1 MYQQRAMTKMYRRLN
16 YGLLVLATMLSM
28 EPPGSRAFQ
37 LSVAGL
43 QPFEASQRPQ
53 QRLRVPL
60 LPKLDMTGTQYVD
73 KHFRST
79 TKRAHQQLERVF
91 HKDGTTW
98 GSPSN
103 AGPEPLNEATKA
115 AVELSVNT
123 LKNVITALFAG
134 REFAR
139 FYVLETV
146 ARVPYFSYLS
156 VLHLFES
163 FGLHDRAAWIKVHF
177 AEADNE

>member
-1 MYQQRAMTKMYRRLN
+1 
-16 YGLLVLATMLSM
+16 V
-28 EPPGSRAFQ
+28 
-37 LSVAGL
+37 
-43 QPFEASQRPQ
+43 
-53 QRLRVPL
+53 
-60 LPKLDMTGTQYVD
+60 
-73 KHFRST
+73 
-79 TKRAHQQLERVF
+79 
-91 HKDGTTW
+91 
-98 GSPSN
+98 
-103 AGPEPLNEATKA
+103 GPEPLNEATKA